1 MAGKN
6 QVTLTFAGDADRL
19 SKTFSEVERKS
30 SDLGSS
36 VQKSSKSIGQSKD
49 AFDKAADGAD
59 NTYDKF
65 DSLES
70 LGRGTTDTM
79 SGLADIMAGNT
90 LQGSTDLAGGVAA
103 LADGFKGALLP
114 ALKNAVSGLK
124 GAGGAVKAF
133 TASLL
138 TNPIFLVVGAL
149 ALLGLGLATAYKHSE
164 SFRNGVNAVWNGIKA
179 VIVPVLETI
188 WNAVKTTFEGFIN
201 VIKKIIKFLP
211 GGNKLLAALGTLT
224 EDAGDAMKDT
234 GPAAETWEDAQKRL
248 NDEVDRANKTLQDQ
262 LDLLDK
268 WYGETKSAAEAAIDY
283 AGAVDESAQSLKDNG
298 KTVDIHTEKG
308 RNNRKS
314 LLDLADANKGMVD
327 AMRKNGDASDKL
339 VAQNEVGRKK
349 FLDLATAMGMPKGEA
364 KKLADQLFRIPET
377 RTTTVTANTST
388 AKSNVDKLTSSI
400 KLLPNYKTIDIKFTT
415 SGVPLNV
422 IGSAGRR
429 ASGGP
434 VEAGKPYMVGENGP
448 EMWVPHSNG
457 SIIPNNKLS
466 SGGDTTVYVTIDGQQ
481 LQGRIDATVR
491 GNNRQLKRN
500 VQARKGALL

>member
-6 QVTLTFAGDADRL
+6 EVTLTFAGDADKL

-30 SDLGSS
+30 QDLGSS
-36 VQKSSKSIGQSKD
+36 VQKSSKSIAKSKD

-70 LGRGTTDTM
+70 VGRGTTDTM

-90 LQGSTDLAGGVAA
+90 LQGSTDLAGGIAA

-114 ALKNAVSGLK
+114 ALKNGISSLK
-124 GAGGAVKAF
+124 AAGGAVKAF

-138 TNPIFLVVGAL
+138 TNPIFLVVSAL

-164 SFRNGVNAVWNGIKA
+164 SFRNGVNNVWNGIKA
-179 VIVPVLETI
+179 VILPVLEAI
-188 WNAVKTTFEGFIN
+188 WNGVKTTFEGFIN

-211 GGNKLLAALGTLT
+211 GGNKLLEALGTLT
-224 EDAGDAMKDT
+224 KDAGDAMKDT
-234 GPAAETWEDAQKRL
+234 GPAAETWEEAQKRL
-248 NDEVDRANKTLQDQ
+248 NDQVDIANKTIQTQ

-268 WYGETKSAAEAAIDY
+268 WYGEVKSQEEASIDF
-283 AGAVDESAQSLKDNG
+283 ESAIADTTQSIKDNG

-314 LLDLADANKGMVD
+314 LLDLADANKGLVD
-327 AMRKNGDASDKL
+327 AMRNNGAQSDKL
-339 VAQNEVGRKK
+339 VQQNEIGRKK
-349 FLDLATAMGMPKGEA
+349 FMDLAAAMGYPKGEA
-364 KKLADQLFRIPET
+364 KRLADQLFRIPEAT
-377 RTTTVTANTST
+377 NT
-388 AKSNVDKLTSSI
+388 KVNVDNKAANSKIADTTR
-400 KLLPNYKTIDIKFTT
+400 LLKNVPTYKQIEIHWTQ
-415 SGVPLNV
+415 SGVPLNT

-434 VEAGKPYMVGENGP
+434 VQANKPYMVGENGP

-457 SIIPNNKLS
+457 SIIPTHKLG
-466 SGGDTTVYVTIDGQQ
+466 GGDTTVYVTIDGEQ

-491 GNNRQLKRN
+491 DNNRQLKRN
-500 VQARKGALL
+500 VHARKGALL